1 MFFFVNIFVSKKM
14 LENSHGVDTH
24 NKSTVTF
31 FSKLVH
37 EILASGCAVE
47 VHNELSVDNP
57 IRV

>member
-1 MFFFVNIFVSKKM
+1 M